1 MDKMKNSG
9 MSETMQ
15 TLTRKSA
22 CVMLSLLLL
31 LSAVLPVKAAAETAS
46 AKVVRVGSFE
56 DTFNYVNEKGA
67 RKGYGYEL
75 LETLSGYTGW
85 QFEYVTCDWSDC
97 FEKLKNGEVDIIG
110 GISYTED
117 RTQEMLFSDESMGV
131 EKYYLYADLSRADIS
146 ASDFKT
152 LNGKKIGVLM
162 GTEPEVMLAE
172 WEEKYGLKTEHV
184 NISNNEDVK
193 QKLANHEIDCF
204 VSLEESFWAERGIS
218 TITRVGE
225 SGIYYAINKNRPDIK
240 EELDDA
246 MRALDEAVPFYTADL
261 YKRYFSMDY
270 TPILT
275 GEEKAWLRKHGAI
288 RMGFLASDSGV
299 STYDPATGEF
309 TGVITDYIQFA
320 ADCLGNQELEF
331 QLVGYDSKEAE
342 LDALKS
348 GEIDMIFHCDQ
359 NPNLAEEYHFACTNT
374 TWTSNL
380 MAVTNKQHFNEN
392 NVNRIV
398 VPQNKLSLK
407 KYLAFYYPQWEI
419 VDCDTQEDAARLVKD
434 GQADCFVTG
443 ISSENKYSKKYSFY
457 SVPLVNPVR
466 SCFAVNSGNRSLL
479 SILNKTIKAMP
490 VNMLAGALAMYKSSA
505 RKVTLSDF
513 IRDNFFKVML
523 ISSIA
528 VAVVLLTILMLLQ
541 KARKAE
547 AAARKAASDTQELNA
562 KLQVAVEKA
571 ESANRAKS
579 TFLSNMSHDIRTPMN
594 AIIGFTTLALS
605 NIDDTDRVKDYL
617 GKTLASSNHL
627 LSLINDVLD
636 MSRIES
642 GKIHLEEVEVNL
654 SDVLHDLKTIVSG
667 QIYAKQ
673 LELYMDAMDVTDED
687 VYCDKTRLNQIL
699 LNLLSNAIKFTPAGG
714 TVSVRV
720 RQLAGKVRGC
730 GQYEFRIKDN
740 GIGMS
745 QEFAQKIFEPFERE
759 RTSTVSRIQGTGLGM
774 AITKNIVDM
783 MGGTIEV
790 QTAQGKGTEFTVCV
804 PMRAQTEQ
812 RPVEK
817 ITELEGL
824 KALVVD
830 DDFNTCD
837 SVTKMLVKVGMRA
850 EWTLSGKE
858 AVLRARQSIE
868 MSDVYH
874 AYIIDWRLPD
884 MNGIEVTRQI
894 RSLHDDTPIIILT
907 AYDWS
912 DIEVEA
918 KAAGVT
924 AFCAK
929 PMFMSD
935 LRETLMSALGQKPAD
950 AVQRLLPEK
959 NADFKGKH
967 ILLVEDNELNREI
980 AQEILREYGFLVDSA
995 ENGAVAVEKVS
1006 TTAPGS
1012 YDLVLM
1018 DVQMPIMDG
1027 YTATRKI
1034 RARRPKPLKSLRR
1047 HHGAGGR
1054 LGTQRRRVGHHP
1066 PLQTLRKAQ
1075 LQPCGGRRQPHEAHE
1090 HCHEAAVLSAVP
1102 AGLY

>member
-97 FEKLKNGEVDIIG
+97 FEKLKNGEIDIIG

-117 RTQEMLFSDESMGV
+117 RTQEMLFSDEPMGV

-299 STYDPATGEF
+299 STFDPATGEF

-392 NVNRIV
+392 NVNRIA

-513 IRDNFFKVML
+513 IKDNFFKVML

-759 RTSTVSRIQGTGLGM
+759 RTSTVSGIQGTGLGM

-790 QTAQGKGTEFTVCV
+790 QTAQDKGTEFTVCV

-950 AVQRLLPEK
+950 AVQGLLPEK

-980 AQEILREYGFLVDSA
+980 AQEILQEYGFLVDTA

-1006 TTAPGS
+1006 AAAPGS

-1034 RARRPKPLKSLRR
+1034 RALDDPARAKLPILAMTANAFDEDRRNALESGMNGFLSKPIVIDDLVQELHKIL
-1047 HHGAGGR
+1047 
-1054 LGTQRRRVGHHP
+1054 
-1066 PLQTLRKAQ
+1066 
-1075 LQPCGGRRQPHEAHE
+1075 
-1090 HCHEAAVLSAVP
+1090 
-1102 AGLY
+1102 

>member
-1 MDKMKNSG
+1 
-9 MSETMQ
+9 MQ

-31 LSAVLPVKAAAETAS
+31 LSAVLPVKAAAETAP

-97 FEKLKNGEVDIIG
+97 FEKLENGEIDIMG
-110 GISYTED
+110 AISYTED
-117 RTQEMLFSDESMGV
+117 RAEEMLFSDEPMGE

-146 ASDFKT
+146 ASDYKT
-152 LNGKKIGVLM
+152 LNGKKVGVLM
-162 GTEPEVMLAE
+162 GTEPEVMLTE

-184 NISNNEDVK
+184 NVSNNEDAK

-204 VSLEESFWAERGIS
+204 VSLEESFWADLGIS

-275 GEEKAWLRKHGAI
+275 GEEKAWLKEHGAI
-288 RMGFLASDSGV
+288 KMGFLTSDSGV
-299 STYDPATGEF
+299 STFDPATGEF

-348 GEIDMIFHCDQ
+348 GEIDMIFHFDQ
-359 NPNLAEEYHFACTNT
+359 SPNLAEEYHFACTNT

-392 NVNRIV
+392 NVNRIA

-419 VDCDTQEDAARLVKD
+419 VDCDTQEDAVKLVKD

-513 IRDNFFKVML
+513 IKDNFFMALLV
-523 ISSIA
+523 SSIA
-528 VAVVLLTILMLLQ
+528 VAAILLTILKLLR

-571 ESANRAKS
+571 ESANHAKS
-579 TFLSNMSHDIRTPMN
+579 TFLFNMSHDIRTPMN
-594 AIIGFTTLALS
+594 AIIGYA
-605 NIDDTDRVKDYL
+605 D
-617 GKTLASSNHL
+617 LASRHL
-627 LSLINDVLD
+627 DDPAKLKNYMENIQVCGQNLLMLLNNVLD
-636 MSRIES
+636 LARIENDKTEMEYS
-642 GKIHLEEVEVNL
+642 V
-654 SDVLHDLKTIVSG
+654 SDIEKDFRNCVAMFRNQADSKG
-667 QIYAKQ
+667 QTLMVTTQLQYPYIYADIPH
-673 LELYMDAMDVTDED
+673 LTEICT
-687 VYCDKTRLNQIL
+687 
-699 LNLLSNAIKFTPAGG
+699 NLVSNAVKYTGAGG
-714 TVSVRV
+714 TIRCDVTQKPGEKEGWCDTVV
-720 RQLAGKVRGC
+720 TVA
-730 GQYEFRIKDN
+730 DN

-745 QEFAQKIFEPFERE
+745 QEFQKHIFEPFERE
-759 RTSTVSRIQGTGLGM
+759 RTSTVSKVEGSGIGMGIVKKLVGL
-774 AITKNIVDM
+774 
-783 MGGTIEV
+783 MGGTVEV
-790 QTAQGKGTEFTVCV
+790 ESRIGVGSTFIVTIPCRIASEDETQAKRETNPSDQKCLCGTRILLTEDNDLNAEIAVELLQEEGCTVDRAKDGVECV
-804 PMRAQTEQ
+804 DMLEKAANGTYQLILMDIQ
-812 RPVEK
+812 MPV
-817 ITELEGL
+817 
-824 KALVVD
+824 
-830 DDFNTCD
+830 
-837 SVTKMLVKVGMRA
+837 
-850 EWTLSGKE
+850 
-858 AVLRARQSIE
+858 
-868 MSDVYH
+868 
-874 AYIIDWRLPD
+874 
-884 MNGIEVTRQI
+884 MNG
-894 RSLHDDTPIIILT
+894 
-907 AYDWS
+907 YD
-912 DIEVEA
+912 
-918 KAAGVT
+918 AA
-924 AFCAK
+924 
-929 PMFMSD
+929 
-935 LRETLMSALGQKPAD
+935 
-950 AVQRLLPEK
+950 
-959 NADFKGKH
+959 
-967 ILLVEDNELNREI
+967 
-980 AQEILREYGFLVDSA
+980 
-995 ENGAVAVEKVS
+995 
-1006 TTAPGS
+1006 
-1012 YDLVLM
+1012 
-1018 DVQMPIMDG
+1018 
-1027 YTATRKI
+1027 RKI
-1034 RARRPKPLKSLRR
+1034 RGLDDPQKANIPIIAMTANAFTEDRQVALDAGMNDHIAKPINMNVL
-1047 HHGAGGR
+1047 
-1054 LGTQRRRVGHHP
+1054 VP
-1066 PLQTLRKAQ
+1066 TLRKY
-1075 LQPCGGRRQPHEAHE
+1075 L
-1090 HCHEAAVLSAVP
+1090 
-1102 AGLY
+1102 

>member
-1 MDKMKNSG
+1 MGKMKNFG
-9 MSETMQ
+9 TSETMQ
-15 TLTRKSA
+15 TLMRKSVCA
-22 CVMLSLLLL
+22 LLCLLLL
-31 LSAVLPVKAAAETAS
+31 LSVVLPVKAAAETAP

-56 DTFNYVNEKGA
+56 DTFNYCNEKGA

-97 FEKLKNGEVDIIG
+97 FEKLKNGEIDIMG

-117 RTQEMLFSDESMGV
+117 RTEEMLFSDEPMGV

-162 GTEPEVMLAE
+162 GTEPEVMLTE
-172 WEEKYGLKTEHV
+172 WEEKYGLETEHV

-225 SGIYYAINKNRPDIK
+225 SGIYYAINKDRPDLK

-275 GEEKAWLRKHGAI
+275 GEEKAWLREHGAI
-288 RMGFLASDSGV
+288 KMGFLTSDRGV
-299 STYDPATGEF
+299 STFDPATGEV

-348 GEIDMIFHCDQ
+348 GEIDMIFHFDQ
-359 NPNLAEEYHFACTNT
+359 SPNLAEEYHFACTNT

-392 NVNRIV
+392 NVNRIA

-513 IRDNFFKVML
+513 IKDNFFMVL
-523 ISSIA
+523 LLSSIA
-528 VAVVLLTILMLLQ
+528 VAAILLTILKLLQ

-547 AAARKAASDTQELNA
+547 AAAKKAANDTQELNA

-579 TFLSNMSHDIRTPMN
+579 TFLFNMSHDIRTPMN
-594 AIIGFTTLALS
+594 AIIGYA
-605 NIDDTDRVKDYL
+605 D
-617 GKTLASSNHL
+617 LASRHSDDPAKLKNYMENIQVCGQNLLMLLNNVLDLARIENDKTEMEYSVSDVEKDFRNCVAMFRNQADSKGQTLMVTAHL
-627 LSLINDVLD
+627 LHPYVYVDIP
-636 MSRIES
+636 
-642 GKIHLEEVEVNL
+642 HLTEVCTNL
-654 SDVLHDLKTIVSG
+654 V
-667 QIYAKQ
+667 
-673 LELYMDAMDVTDED
+673 
-687 VYCDKTRLNQIL
+687 
-699 LNLLSNAIKFTPAGG
+699 SNAVKYTGAGG
-714 TVSVRV
+714 TIRCDVTQKPGEKEGWCDTVV
-720 RQLAGKVRGC
+720 TVA
-730 GQYEFRIKDN
+730 DN

-745 QEFAQKIFEPFERE
+745 QEFQKHIFEPFERE
-759 RTSTVSRIQGTGLGM
+759 RTSTVSKVEGSGIGMGIVKKLVGL
-774 AITKNIVDM
+774 
-783 MGGTIEV
+783 MGGT
-790 QTAQGKGTEFTVCV
+790 
-804 PMRAQTEQ
+804 
-812 RPVEK
+812 
-817 ITELEGL
+817 
-824 KALVVD
+824 
-830 DDFNTCD
+830 
-837 SVTKMLVKVGMRA
+837 
-850 EWTLSGKE
+850 
-858 AVLRARQSIE
+858 
-868 MSDVYH
+868 
-874 AYIIDWRLPD
+874 
-884 MNGIEVTRQI
+884 
-894 RSLHDDTPIIILT
+894 
-907 AYDWS
+907 
-912 DIEVEA
+912 
-918 KAAGVT
+918 
-924 AFCAK
+924 
-929 PMFMSD
+929 
-935 LRETLMSALGQKPAD
+935 
-950 AVQRLLPEK
+950 
-959 NADFKGKH
+959 
-967 ILLVEDNELNREI
+967 
-980 AQEILREYGFLVDSA
+980 
-995 ENGAVAVEKVS
+995 VAVESKIGV
-1006 TTAPGS
+1006 GS
-1012 YDLVLM
+1012 KFTVTIPCRIASEDETQAKRETNPSDQKCLCGTKILLTEDNDLNAEIATELLQEEGCTVDRAKDGVECVDMLEKAANGTYQLILM
-1018 DVQMPIMDG
+1018 DIQMPVMNG
-1027 YTATRKI
+1027 YDAAKKI
-1034 RARRPKPLKSLRR
+1034 RRMEDPQKANIPIIAMTANAFTEDRQAALDAGMNDHIAKPINMNVL
-1047 HHGAGGR
+1047 
-1054 LGTQRRRVGHHP
+1054 VP
-1066 PLQTLRKAQ
+1066 TLRKY
-1075 LQPCGGRRQPHEAHE
+1075 L
-1090 HCHEAAVLSAVP
+1090 
-1102 AGLY
+1102 

>member
-1 MDKMKNSG
+1 MADEK
-9 MSETMQ
+9 
-15 TLTRKSA
+15 RKPKRSCHPQQKWLPA
-22 CVMLSLLLL
+22 AAAILLLVLLAVGLSVRYISFVSQTIYQESTSHLEEVLHKSNNMLKEMVRKNVTYLHLYNGFLENTSDEDEIQAYIEQAQKNTGFANFYFLTYDGNYITVTGETGYLGLQTNLDEKLAHDEDVVVNTALPGKPQMLAFICPETHGSYRGFAYDAIAISYYNDAVLRLLDNSAFEGNASNYVIYPDGRVVIDNSVNRKETIYNFIAMLRDHSDLSEEQITELSNAFAQGSSGNLRVKLSDTSYYLVYEGTAVQNWTMVGLVPVSIVNANLDELWFRTAQIVAGIVAGLALLVILLIVRRSHTTLRRKNTEILYRDELFQKLSRNVDDVFLMVDVKTTKADYVSPNIERLLGIPWREVRQDARVLAALHPNGFPERDKNYLKGL
-31 LSAVLPVKAAAETAS
+31 LSGQQREWDFEFEHRETKERRWFHVIAIGSEVEGRAKYILVLSDRTADKQVNQALSNAVAAAET
-46 AKVVRVGSFE
+46 
-56 DTFNYVNEKGA
+56 
-67 RKGYGYEL
+67 
-75 LETLSGYTGW
+75 
-85 QFEYVTCDWSDC
+85 
-97 FEKLKNGEVDIIG
+97 
-110 GISYTED
+110 
-117 RTQEMLFSDESMGV
+117 
-131 EKYYLYADLSRADIS
+131 
-146 ASDFKT
+146 
-152 LNGKKIGVLM
+152 
-162 GTEPEVMLAE
+162 
-172 WEEKYGLKTEHV
+172 
-184 NISNNEDVK
+184 
-193 QKLANHEIDCF
+193 
-204 VSLEESFWAERGIS
+204 
-218 TITRVGE
+218 
-225 SGIYYAINKNRPDIK
+225 
-240 EELDDA
+240 
-246 MRALDEAVPFYTADL
+246 
-261 YKRYFSMDY
+261 
-270 TPILT
+270 
-275 GEEKAWLRKHGAI
+275 
-288 RMGFLASDSGV
+288 
-299 STYDPATGEF
+299 
-309 TGVITDYIQFA
+309 
-320 ADCLGNQELEF
+320 
-331 QLVGYDSKEAE
+331 
-342 LDALKS
+342 
-348 GEIDMIFHCDQ
+348 
-359 NPNLAEEYHFACTNT
+359 
-374 TWTSNL
+374 
-380 MAVTNKQHFNEN
+380 
-392 NVNRIV
+392 
-398 VPQNKLSLK
+398 
-407 KYLAFYYPQWEI
+407 
-419 VDCDTQEDAARLVKD
+419 
-434 GQADCFVTG
+434 
-443 ISSENKYSKKYSFY
+443 
-457 SVPLVNPVR
+457 
-466 SCFAVNSGNRSLL
+466 
-479 SILNKTIKAMP
+479 
-490 VNMLAGALAMYKSSA
+490 
-505 RKVTLSDF
+505 
-513 IRDNFFKVML
+513 
-523 ISSIA
+523 
-528 VAVVLLTILMLLQ
+528 
-541 KARKAE
+541 
-547 AAARKAASDTQELNA
+547 
-562 KLQVAVEKA
+562 
-571 ESANRAKS
+571 ANRAKS

-605 NIDDTDRVKDYL
+605 NIDDKERVKDYL

-667 QIYAKQ
+667 QIFAKQ
-673 LELYMDAMDVTDED
+673 LELYMDVMDVTDED

-720 RQLAGKVRGC
+720 RQLAGKVHGC

-745 QEFAQKIFEPFERE
+745 QEFAKKIFEPFERE

-868 MSDVYH
+868 MSDAYH

-884 MNGIEVTRQI
+884 MNGIEVTRRI
-894 RSLHDDTPIIILT
+894 RSLNDDTPIIILT

-924 AFCAK
+924 AFCSK

-935 LRETLMSALGQKPAD
+935 LRETLMSALGQKQTD
-950 AVQRLLPEK
+950 AAQGLLPEK
-959 NADFKGKH
+959 NADFKGKQ

-980 AQEILREYGFLVDSA
+980 AQEILREYGFLVDTA

-1006 TTAPGS
+1006 TAAPGS

-1034 RARRPKPLKSLRR
+1034 RALDDPARATLPIIAMTANAFDEDRRNALESGMNGFLSKPIVIGDLVQELHKIL
-1047 HHGAGGR
+1047 
-1054 LGTQRRRVGHHP
+1054 
-1066 PLQTLRKAQ
+1066 
-1075 LQPCGGRRQPHEAHE
+1075 
-1090 HCHEAAVLSAVP
+1090 
-1102 AGLY
+1102 

>member
-1 MDKMKNSG
+1 
-9 MSETMQ
+9 MQ

-75 LETLSGYTGW
+75 LETLSGYAGW
-85 QFEYVTCDWSDC
+85 QFEYVSCDWSDC
-97 FEKLKNGEVDIIG
+97 FEKLKNGEIDIIG

-117 RTQEMLFSDESMGV
+117 RTQEMLFSDEPMGV

-299 STYDPATGEF
+299 STFDPATGEF

-392 NVNRIV
+392 NVNRIA

-513 IRDNFFKVML
+513 IKDNFFKVML

-667 QIYAKQ
+667 QIFAKQ
-673 LELYMDAMDVTDED
+673 LELYMDVMDVTDED

-980 AQEILREYGFLVDSA
+980 AQEILQEYGFLVDTA

-1006 TTAPGS
+1006 TAAPGS

-1034 RARRPKPLKSLRR
+1034 RALDDPARAKLPILAMTANAFDEDRRNALESGMNGFLSKPIVIDDLV
-1047 HHGAGGR
+1047 
-1054 LGTQRRRVGHHP
+1054 QE
-1066 PLQTLRKAQ
+1066 LRKI
-1075 LQPCGGRRQPHEAHE
+1075 L
-1090 HCHEAAVLSAVP
+1090 
-1102 AGLY
+1102 

>member
-1 MDKMKNSG
+1 
-9 MSETMQ
+9 MQ

-75 LETLSGYTGW
+75 LETLSGYAGW

-97 FEKLKNGEVDIIG
+97 FEKLKNGEIDIIG

-117 RTQEMLFSDESMGV
+117 RTQEMLFSDEPMGV

-299 STYDPATGEF
+299 STFDPATGEF

-392 NVNRIV
+392 NVNRIA

-513 IRDNFFKVML
+513 IKDNFFKVML

-562 KLQVAVEKA
+562 KLQIAVEKA

-759 RTSTVSRIQGTGLGM
+759 RTSTVSGIQGTGLGM

-1006 TTAPGS
+1006 TAAPGS

-1034 RARRPKPLKSLRR
+1034 RALDDPARAKLPILAMTANAFDEDRRNALESGMNGFLSKPIVIDDLV
-1047 HHGAGGR
+1047 
-1054 LGTQRRRVGHHP
+1054 QE
-1066 PLQTLRKAQ
+1066 LRKI
-1075 LQPCGGRRQPHEAHE
+1075 L
-1090 HCHEAAVLSAVP
+1090 
-1102 AGLY
+1102 

>member
-1 MDKMKNSG
+1 MADEKHESKRNGHSG
-9 MSETMQ
+9 QKWLPAAAAILLLVLLAVGLSVRYISFVSQ
-15 TLTRKSA
+15 TIYQESTTHLEEVLHKSNN
-22 CVMLSLLLL
+22 MLSEMVRKNVTYLHLYNGFLENTSDEAEIQAYIEDAQQATGFAGFYFLSYDGNYMTVTGETGYLGLQTNLDEKLSEGEDIVMNAALPGKSQMLVFICPKTQGSYRGFAYDAIAIAYYNDAVLKLLDNSAFQGNASNYVVYSDGRVVIDNSVNRTETIYNFIAMLRDHSDLSEEQILALSDAFAQGSSGNLRVKLGDTSYYLVYEGTAVQSWTMLGLVPVRIVNASLDKLWLHTVQIVVGIVAGLALLVILLILRRSHVTLRRKNTEISYRDELFQKLSLNVDDVFLMLDAKTTKVDYVSPNVERLLGIPWKEVRQDARVLAELHPKGDPDRDKKYLEGL
-31 LSAVLPVKAAAETAS
+31 LSGQQREWDHEYEHLETKERRWFHIIAMGSEVEGRTKYILVLSDRTADRQVNQALSDAVAAAET
-46 AKVVRVGSFE
+46 
-56 DTFNYVNEKGA
+56 
-67 RKGYGYEL
+67 
-75 LETLSGYTGW
+75 
-85 QFEYVTCDWSDC
+85 
-97 FEKLKNGEVDIIG
+97 
-110 GISYTED
+110 
-117 RTQEMLFSDESMGV
+117 
-131 EKYYLYADLSRADIS
+131 
-146 ASDFKT
+146 
-152 LNGKKIGVLM
+152 
-162 GTEPEVMLAE
+162 
-172 WEEKYGLKTEHV
+172 
-184 NISNNEDVK
+184 
-193 QKLANHEIDCF
+193 
-204 VSLEESFWAERGIS
+204 
-218 TITRVGE
+218 
-225 SGIYYAINKNRPDIK
+225 
-240 EELDDA
+240 
-246 MRALDEAVPFYTADL
+246 
-261 YKRYFSMDY
+261 
-270 TPILT
+270 
-275 GEEKAWLRKHGAI
+275 
-288 RMGFLASDSGV
+288 
-299 STYDPATGEF
+299 
-309 TGVITDYIQFA
+309 
-320 ADCLGNQELEF
+320 
-331 QLVGYDSKEAE
+331 
-342 LDALKS
+342 
-348 GEIDMIFHCDQ
+348 
-359 NPNLAEEYHFACTNT
+359 
-374 TWTSNL
+374 
-380 MAVTNKQHFNEN
+380 
-392 NVNRIV
+392 
-398 VPQNKLSLK
+398 
-407 KYLAFYYPQWEI
+407 
-419 VDCDTQEDAARLVKD
+419 
-434 GQADCFVTG
+434 
-443 ISSENKYSKKYSFY
+443 
-457 SVPLVNPVR
+457 
-466 SCFAVNSGNRSLL
+466 
-479 SILNKTIKAMP
+479 
-490 VNMLAGALAMYKSSA
+490 
-505 RKVTLSDF
+505 
-513 IRDNFFKVML
+513 
-523 ISSIA
+523 
-528 VAVVLLTILMLLQ
+528 
-541 KARKAE
+541 
-547 AAARKAASDTQELNA
+547 
-562 KLQVAVEKA
+562 
-571 ESANRAKS
+571 ANRAKS

-605 NIDDTDRVKDYL
+605 NIDDTERVKDYL

-730 GQYEFRIKDN
+730 GQYEFRVKDN

-745 QEFAQKIFEPFERE
+745 PEFAQKIFEPFERE

-790 QTAQGKGTEFTVCV
+790 QTAQGKGTEFIVCV

-868 MSDVYH
+868 MSDAYH

-884 MNGIEVTRQI
+884 MNGIEVTRRI
-894 RSLHDDTPIIILT
+894 RSLNDDTPIIILT

-924 AFCAK
+924 AFCSK

-935 LRETLMSALGQKPAD
+935 LRETLMSALGQKQTD
-950 AVQRLLPEK
+950 AAQGLLPEK

-1006 TTAPGS
+1006 TAAPGS

-1027 YTATRKI
+1027 YTATRQI
-1034 RARRPKPLKSLRR
+1034 RALDDPARAKLPILAMTANAFDEDRRNALESGMNGFLSKPIVIGDLVQELHKIL
-1047 HHGAGGR
+1047 
-1054 LGTQRRRVGHHP
+1054 
-1066 PLQTLRKAQ
+1066 
-1075 LQPCGGRRQPHEAHE
+1075 
-1090 HCHEAAVLSAVP
+1090 
-1102 AGLY
+1102 

>member
-31 LSAVLPVKAAAETAS
+31 LSAVLPVKAAEETAP

-97 FEKLKNGEVDIIG
+97 FEKLKNGEIDIIG

-117 RTQEMLFSDESMGV
+117 RTQEMLFSDEPMGV

-162 GTEPEVMLAE
+162 GTEPEVMLTE

-193 QKLANHEIDCF
+193 QKLADHEIDCF

-275 GEEKAWLRKHGAI
+275 GEEKAWLKEHGAI
-288 RMGFLASDSGV
+288 KMGFLTSDSGV
-299 STYDPATGEF
+299 STFDPATGEF

-392 NVNRIV
+392 NVNRIA

-513 IRDNFFKVML
+513 IKDNFFKVML

-605 NIDDTDRVKDYL
+605 NIDDKDRVKDYL
-617 GKTLASSNHL
+617 TKTLASSNHL

-642 GKIHLEEVEVNL
+642 GKLHLEEVEVNL
-654 SDVLHDLKTIVSG
+654 SDMLHDLKTIVSG

-673 LELYMDAMDVTDED
+673 LEFYMDAMDVTDED

-720 RQLAGKVRGC
+720 RQLAGQVRGC

-745 QEFAQKIFEPFERE
+745 PEFAKKIFEPFERE

-858 AVLRARQSIE
+858 AVLRARQALE

-1006 TTAPGS
+1006 TAAPGS

-1034 RARRPKPLKSLRR
+1034 RALDDPARAKLPILAMTANAFDEDRRNALESGMNGFLSKPIVIDDLV
-1047 HHGAGGR
+1047 
-1054 LGTQRRRVGHHP
+1054 QE
-1066 PLQTLRKAQ
+1066 LRKI
-1075 LQPCGGRRQPHEAHE
+1075 L
-1090 HCHEAAVLSAVP
+1090 
-1102 AGLY
+1102 

>member
-97 FEKLKNGEVDIIG
+97 FEKLKNGEIDIIG

-117 RTQEMLFSDESMGV
+117 RTQEMLFSDEPMGV

-392 NVNRIV
+392 NVNRIA

-513 IRDNFFKVML
+513 IKDNFFKVML

-1006 TTAPGS
+1006 TAAPGS

-1034 RARRPKPLKSLRR
+1034 RALDDPARAKLPILAMTANAFDEDRRNALESGMNGFLSKPIVIDDLV
-1047 HHGAGGR
+1047 
-1054 LGTQRRRVGHHP
+1054 QE
-1066 PLQTLRKAQ
+1066 LRKI
-1075 LQPCGGRRQPHEAHE
+1075 L
-1090 HCHEAAVLSAVP
+1090 
-1102 AGLY
+1102 

>member
-97 FEKLKNGEVDIIG
+97 FEKLKNGEIDIIG

-117 RTQEMLFSDESMGV
+117 RTQEMLFSDEPMGV

-299 STYDPATGEF
+299 STFDPATGEF

-392 NVNRIV
+392 NVNRIA

-513 IRDNFFKVML
+513 IKDNFFKVML

-571 ESANRAKS
+571 ETANRAKS

-642 GKIHLEEVEVNL
+642 GKIHLEEAEVNL

-687 VYCDKTRLNQIL
+687 VYCDKTRLNQVL

-924 AFCAK
+924 AFCSK

-935 LRETLMSALGQKPAD
+935 LRETLMSALGQKSAD
-950 AVQRLLPEK
+950 AVQGLLPEK

-980 AQEILREYGFLVDSA
+980 AQEILQEYGFLVDTA

-1006 TTAPGS
+1006 TAAPGS

-1034 RARRPKPLKSLRR
+1034 RALDDPARAKLPILAMTANAFDEDRRNALESGMNGFLSKPIVIDDLV
-1047 HHGAGGR
+1047 
-1054 LGTQRRRVGHHP
+1054 QE
-1066 PLQTLRKAQ
+1066 LRKI
-1075 LQPCGGRRQPHEAHE
+1075 L
-1090 HCHEAAVLSAVP
+1090 
-1102 AGLY
+1102 

>member
-1 MDKMKNSG
+1 
-9 MSETMQ
+9 MQ

-75 LETLSGYTGW
+75 LETLSGYAGW

-97 FEKLKNGEVDIIG
+97 FEKLKNGEIDIIG

-117 RTQEMLFSDESMGV
+117 RTQEMLFSDEPMGV

-299 STYDPATGEF
+299 STFDPATGEF

-392 NVNRIV
+392 NVNRIA

-513 IRDNFFKVML
+513 IKDNFFKVML

-868 MSDVYH
+868 MSDAYH

-924 AFCAK
+924 AFCSK

-935 LRETLMSALGQKPAD
+935 LRETLMSALGQKSED
-950 AVQRLLPEK
+950 AVQGLLPEK

-1006 TTAPGS
+1006 TAAPGS

-1034 RARRPKPLKSLRR
+1034 RALDDPARAKLPILAMTANAFDEDRRNALESGMNGFLSKPIVIDDLVQELHKIL
-1047 HHGAGGR
+1047 
-1054 LGTQRRRVGHHP
+1054 
-1066 PLQTLRKAQ
+1066 
-1075 LQPCGGRRQPHEAHE
+1075 
-1090 HCHEAAVLSAVP
+1090 
-1102 AGLY
+1102 

>member
-75 LETLSGYTGW
+75 LETLSGYAGW

-97 FEKLKNGEVDIIG
+97 FEKLKNGEIDIIG

-117 RTQEMLFSDESMGV
+117 RTQEMLFSDEPMGV

-299 STYDPATGEF
+299 STFDPATGEF

-392 NVNRIV
+392 NVNRIA

-490 VNMLAGALAMYKSSA
+490 VNMLAGALAMYKSSS

-513 IRDNFFKVML
+513 IKDNFFKVML

-759 RTSTVSRIQGTGLGM
+759 RTSTVSGIQGTGLGM

-1006 TTAPGS
+1006 TAAPGS

-1034 RARRPKPLKSLRR
+1034 RALDDPARAKLPILAMTANAFDEDRRNALESGMNGFLSKPIVIDDLV
-1047 HHGAGGR
+1047 
-1054 LGTQRRRVGHHP
+1054 QE
-1066 PLQTLRKAQ
+1066 LRKI
-1075 LQPCGGRRQPHEAHE
+1075 L
-1090 HCHEAAVLSAVP
+1090 
-1102 AGLY
+1102 

>member
-1 MDKMKNSG
+1 
-9 MSETMQ
+9 MQ

-75 LETLSGYTGW
+75 LQTLSGYTGW

-97 FEKLKNGEVDIIG
+97 FEKLKNGEIDIIG

-117 RTQEMLFSDESMGV
+117 RTQEMLFSDEPMGV

-299 STYDPATGEF
+299 STFDPATGEF

-348 GEIDMIFHCDQ
+348 GEIDMIFHFDQ
-359 NPNLAEEYHFACTNT
+359 SPNLAEEYHFACTNT

-392 NVNRIV
+392 NVNRIA

-457 SVPLVNPVR
+457 SVPLLNPVR

-513 IRDNFFKVML
+513 IKDNFFKVML

-605 NIDDTDRVKDYL
+605 NIDDTERVKDYL

-673 LELYMDAMDVTDED
+673 LELYMDVMDVTDED

-720 RQLAGKVRGC
+720 RQLAGKVHGC
-730 GQYEFRIKDN
+730 GKYEFRIKDN

-950 AVQRLLPEK
+950 AVQGLLPEK

-1006 TTAPGS
+1006 TAAPGS

-1034 RARRPKPLKSLRR
+1034 RALDDPARAKLPILAMTANAFDEDRRNALESGMNGFLSKPIVIDDLMQELHKIL
-1047 HHGAGGR
+1047 
-1054 LGTQRRRVGHHP
+1054 
-1066 PLQTLRKAQ
+1066 
-1075 LQPCGGRRQPHEAHE
+1075 
-1090 HCHEAAVLSAVP
+1090 
-1102 AGLY
+1102 

>member
-75 LETLSGYTGW
+75 LETLSGYAGW

-97 FEKLKNGEVDIIG
+97 FEKLKNGEIDIIG

-117 RTQEMLFSDESMGV
+117 RTQEMLFSDEPMGV

-299 STYDPATGEF
+299 STFDPATGEF

-392 NVNRIV
+392 NVNRIA

-513 IRDNFFKVML
+513 IKDNFFKVML

-699 LNLLSNAIKFTPAGG
+699 LNLLSNAIKFTPTGG

-759 RTSTVSRIQGTGLGM
+759 RTSTVSGIQGTGLGM

-1006 TTAPGS
+1006 TAAPGS

-1034 RARRPKPLKSLRR
+1034 RALDDPARAKLPILAMTANAFDEDRRNALESGMNGFLSKPIVIDDLV
-1047 HHGAGGR
+1047 
-1054 LGTQRRRVGHHP
+1054 QE
-1066 PLQTLRKAQ
+1066 LRKI
-1075 LQPCGGRRQPHEAHE
+1075 L
-1090 HCHEAAVLSAVP
+1090 
-1102 AGLY
+1102 